1 MKGPNIGG
9 MVKTPGERVPPGG
22 VGLSVGPGRTG
33 FTGRFGRLVVKI
45 DGGRVSK
52 GLIVDELVTTVV
64 VIRIGGLAVVIFD
77 VVGRISSAELDV

>member
-1 MKGPNIGG
+1 MKGPNIVG
-9 MVKTPGERVPPGG
+9 MVKTPGERVPLGV
-22 VGLSVGPGRTG
+22 VGLPVGPGRTG
-33 FTGRFGRLVVKI
+33 FTGQFGRLVVKI

-52 GLIVDELVTTVV
+52 GLIVDELVTSVV